1 MTEVL
6 AAGRRL
12 STSAKPEHSA
22 DELWLSTAEL
32 HELTGWKLEEEGLC
46 KGGACVPLAGF
57 GSSSGGGSG
66 PTPEPGADSIVQG
79 DTVNASALWGRL
91 GRPIL
96 HDAAHETWV
105 LGEAAEDRARELE
118 SLEAPDFTLPD
129 IEGKLHSLSDYRGQ
143 KVLLAT
149 WASW

>member
-12 STSAKPEHSA
+12 STNARPGHA
-22 DELWLSTAEL
+22 GDELWLSTAEL
-32 HELTGWKLEEEGLC
+32 HELTGWKLAEEGLC
-46 KGGACVPLAGF
+46 KGDACVPLAGF
-57 GSSSGGGSG
+57 GSSSGETSDAD
-66 PTPEPGADSIVQG
+66 ADSIVQG
-79 DTVNASALWGRL
+79 DAVNASALWRRL

-118 SLEAPDFTLPD
+118 TLEAPDFTLPD